1 MSARMTEAEFA
12 AYERKLAQWR
22 SGNAPKPPTKKGGP
36 FPYEPLAQHRDGSV
50 SVVLPIR
57 LVNGSNERSHWS
69 TRRKRAE
76 AHRDITAQALPRH
89 KLPKL
94 PVVVTITRYGR
105 QLLDEGDNLNISCKH
120 VRDSI
125 AERYGV
131 NDNTP
136 QIEWRYAQERGE
148 YAAKVEIRAK

>member
-1 MSARMTEAEFA
+1 MKGMTLADVQAHQKKVA
-12 AYERKLAQWR
+12 AWRAGQAMAQK
-22 SGNAPKPPTKKGGP
+22 KPMA
-36 FPYEPLAQHRDGSV
+36 YEPLTCHPDGSV

-57 LVNGSNERSHWS
+57 LVNGSNERAHWS

-76 AHRDITAQALPRH
+76 AHRDIAAQALPRN

-94 PVVVTITRYGR
+94 PVVVTVTRYGR

-120 VRDSI
+120 VRDGI

-131 NDNTP
+131 DDSSP
-136 QIEWRYAQERGE
+136 LIEWRYRQQRGD
-148 YAAKVEIRAK
+148 YCAKVEIVSR